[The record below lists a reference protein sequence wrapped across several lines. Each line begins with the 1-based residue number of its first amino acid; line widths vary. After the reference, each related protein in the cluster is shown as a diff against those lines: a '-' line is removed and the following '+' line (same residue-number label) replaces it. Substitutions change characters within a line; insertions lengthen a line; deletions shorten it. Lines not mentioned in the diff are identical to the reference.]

1 MNDLKQL
8 LFASTH
14 EWVKVGADGMYWVGI
29 SNHAQEALGDVMFVQ
44 FPELRAEVIQGQACA
59 SIESLKAASDIHAP
73 ISGTIVE
80 VNQIAIDAPETIN
93 AKPYEVWLFKIKS
106 KGEASIDLE
115 LGALLSPAAYDTT
128 L

>member
-1 MNDLKQL
+1 MNDLEPL

-14 EWVKVGADGMYWVGI
+14 EWVKVGVDGMYWVGI

-44 FPELRAEVIQGQACA
+44 PPELRAEVIQGQACA
-59 SIESLKAASDIHAP
+59 CIESLKAASDIHAP

-80 VNQIAIDAPETIN
+80 VNQLAIDAPETIN
-93 AKPYEVWLFKIKS
+93 AKPYEVWLFKIKC
-106 KGEASIDLE
+106 KGELLIASE

>member
-1 MNDLKQL
+1 MNDLEPL

-44 FPELRAEVIQGQACA
+44 LPELRAEVIQGQACA
-59 SIESLKAASDIHAP
+59 NIESLKAASDIHAP

-93 AKPYEVWLFKIKS
+93 AKPYEVWLFKIKC
-106 KGEASIDLE
+106 KGEMLIALE

>member
-1 MNDLKQL
+1 MNDLEPL

-14 EWVKVGADGMYWVGI
+14 EWVMVGADGMYWVGI

-44 FPELRAEVIQGQACA
+44 LPELRAEVIQGQACA

-73 ISGTIVE
+73 ISGTVAVI
-80 VNQIAIDAPETIN
+80 NQTAIDTPETIN
-93 AKPYEVWLFKIKS
+93 AKPYDLWLFKIKS
-106 KGEASIDLE
+106 EDKALLTSE
-115 LGALLSPAAYDTT
+115 LGSLLSSASYDAT

>member
-1 MNDLKQL
+1 MNDLEPL

-14 EWVKVGADGMYWVGI
+14 EWVMVGADGMYWVGI

-44 FPELRAEVIQGQACA
+44 LPELRAEVIQGQACA

-80 VNQIAIDAPETIN
+80 VNQLAIDAPETIN
-93 AKPYEVWLFKIKS
+93 AKPYEVWLFKIKC
-106 KGEASIDLE
+106 
-115 LGALLSPAAYDTT
+115 PAAYDTT

>member
-8 LFASTH
+8 LFASAH

-115 LGALLSPAAYDTT
+115 LGALLSPAAYYTT